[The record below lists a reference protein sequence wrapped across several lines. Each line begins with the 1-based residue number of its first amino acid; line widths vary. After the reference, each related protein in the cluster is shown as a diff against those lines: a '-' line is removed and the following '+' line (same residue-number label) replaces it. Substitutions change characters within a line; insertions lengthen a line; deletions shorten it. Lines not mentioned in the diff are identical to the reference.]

1 MTVIQIMKSNPSSVA
16 PDTSA
21 RAAAALMAAGD
32 VGMLPVC
39 EDGQPIGVVT
49 DRDIVLRL
57 MPRVGASI
65 DIAVGKIMSQP
76 VIDCRMDDS
85 IEHIAG
91 IMGDHQI
98 RRLIVRD
105 DNGTLVGVVSLGDIA
120 RDASEIIAGEI
131 LGEIAEVR

>member
-1 MTVIQIMKSNPSSVA
+1 MTVNQIMQSTPSTVA

-21 RAAAALMAAGD
+21 RAAAALMAAVD

-39 EDGQPIGVVT
+39 ADGQPVGVVT

-57 MPRVGASI
+57 IPRTEVGT
-65 DIAVGKIMSQP
+65 DIAVAEIMSQP

-98 RRLIVRD
+98 RRLVVRD
-105 DNGTLVGVVSLGDIA
+105 DNGTLIGVVTLGDIA

-131 LGEIAEVR
+131 LGEISEVR